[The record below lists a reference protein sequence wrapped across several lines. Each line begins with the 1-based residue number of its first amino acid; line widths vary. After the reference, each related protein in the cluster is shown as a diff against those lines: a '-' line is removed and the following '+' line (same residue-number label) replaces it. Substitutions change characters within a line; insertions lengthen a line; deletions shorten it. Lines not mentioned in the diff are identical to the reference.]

1 MSLLVWILLFPLLGV
16 FFLLF
21 VPSWNH
27 KWIQNIAFNVSLLN
41 FILSLCLWIQFD
53 NSTGKFQFIESLYQS
68 PEFLRIPIEVGN
80 GYAGSKANLATG
92 VAGGFD
98 YGGYINGLHFI
109 TDLDFSAKKSQIL
122 KVSQGNFLENLSLIG
137 IDNFSVENSKIT
149 TALNFIVGID
159 GISLFFI
166 ILTTFLIPVC
176 LLVGWTTIRM
186 AVKEYCIAFLVLET
200 LMIAAFSVLDLIFF
214 YIFFESVLIPMFL
227 IIGVWGSRERK
238 IRAAYQLFLYTLVG
252 SLLMLLAI
260 LLIYS
265 QTGTTDLQ
273 ILYATQFS
281 ESRQLLLWLAFF
293 ASFAVKVPMIPVHIW
308 LPEAHVEAP
317 TAGSVILAGILLKL
331 GTYGF
336 LRFSIPLFPYAS
348 IYFTPLI
355 QTLSILAIIYSSL
368 TTLRQVD
375 LKKIIAYSSV
385 AHMNFVTLGLFSL
398 NAQGIEGAVML
409 MLAHGL
415 VSPALFLL
423 VGFLYDRHKTRLLRY
438 YGGCGRTM
446 PAFAIMFLFF
456 TMANISLPGTANFVG
471 EFLVLTGA
479 FRSNSFVA
487 TMAASGMVLGAAY
500 GLWLCNRLLYGLS
513 KPYYLVSFSDL
524 SRREFFLLLPFVIS
538 VLVMGLAP
546 EPFLDIL
553 RLSIANLLQQGIIA

>member
-1 MSLLVWILLFPLLGV
+1 MSYLSWILILPLMST
-16 FFLLF
+16 FFLLLI
-21 VPSWNH
+21 PHWNH
-27 KWIQNIAFNVSLLN
+27 HLIRMIALNTSLLT
-41 FILSLCLWIQFD
+41 FLISLMLWIEF
-53 NSTGKFQFIESLYQS
+53 NKSTGKLQFMSKLTCDLDSYARYYQYK
-68 PEFLRIPIEVGN
+68 FLAYHDKFFAYNRLVM
-80 GYAGSKANLATG
+80 K
-92 VAGGFD
+92 GGFD
-98 YGGYINGLHFI
+98 QDESF
-109 TDLDFSAKKSQIL
+109 
-122 KVSQGNFLENLSLIG
+122 
-137 IDNFSVENSKIT
+137 
-149 TALNFIVGID
+149 NFIVGID

-166 ILTTFLIPVC
+166 LLTTFLIPVC
-176 LLVGWTTIRM
+176 ILVGWTSIQRS
-186 AVKEYCIAFLVLET
+186 VKEYCIAFLLLET
-200 LMIAAFSVLDLIFF
+200 VMIAAFCVLDLLFF

-238 IRAAYQLFLYTLVG
+238 VRAAYQLFLYTLVG

-260 LLIYS
+260 LLIYC
-265 QTGTTDLQ
+265 QTGTTNLE
-273 ILYATQFS
+273 ILYAAELS

-293 ASFAVKVPMIPVHIW
+293 ASFAVKVPMMPVHIW

-331 GTYGF
+331 GTYGL

-348 IYFTPLI
+348 IYFTPLV

-398 NAQGIEGAVML
+398 NAQGMEGAVML
-409 MLAHGL
+409 MIAHGL

-438 YGGCGRTM
+438 YGGLARVM
-446 PAFAIMFLFF
+446 PIFALMFLFF

-479 FRSNSFVA
+479 FRSNTFVTA
-487 TMAASGMVLGAAY
+487 MAASGMVLGAAY

-513 KPYYLVSFSDL
+513 KPYYLPSFSDL
-524 SRREFFLLLPFVIS
+524 SRRELHLLLPFILS
-538 VLVMGLAP
+538 VLMVGIAP
-546 EPFLDIL
+546 DPLLDIL
-553 RLSIANLLQQGIIA
+553 RSSVANLLQQTILH